1 MDCSICVN
9 KFNKSTLKRV
19 SCPQCE
25 RVACT
30 SCYTTFLC
38 ERPSEP
44 CCMFCNHPW
53 SDDVLFSRFTK
64 KFVKE
69 TLVKHIAENMFKTEV
84 ATQLGRPEVVQGA
97 ELCRATGVCP
107 TKLKTLV
114 VKSSGKKTVRM
125 YPCPS
130 CTGFVNSA
138 TMRCIK
144 CDGEMCSACHMAK
157 PDAHK
162 CKAEDVKTVEVLKRD
177 TKPCPKCHIPIHKI
191 DGCDQM
197 WCIEC
202 HTAFSWRTLA
212 IETARIHNP
221 HYNQFMRERGE
232 VPRDPQDILC
242 GGVPDY
248 FHYSVLPGHYMFFEN
263 MLRNIHEMRSTHNI
277 NGSIAYFQKR
287 IDDLGPKTTARQ
299 IKYVLGQISEDEY
312 KKELVG
318 RYNEQ
323 RKLRAFVEHVTA
335 HVTALEDLF
344 RNFDYIYNSNKSTV
358 VKNIDME
365 SLVFQCRSLDLLM
378 KQRMDVIRRTYNT
391 AMHPIRYIG
400 AHTIQQ

>member
-9 KFNKSTLKRV
+9 KFNKSTCKQV

-25 RVACT
+25 SVACA

-44 CCMFCNHPW
+44 CCMFCKHAW

-84 ATQLGRPEVVQGA
+84 ATELGRPDVVQGA

-107 TKLKTLV
+107 TKLKTLGL
-114 VKSSGKKTVRM
+114 KSSDQKKNVRM

-162 CKAEDVKTVEVLKRD
+162 CKAEDVETVEVLKRD

-212 IETARIHNP
+212 IETGRVHNP

-232 VPRDPQDILC
+232 APRNPQDIPC
-242 GGVPDY
+242 GGVPEY
-248 FHYSVLPGHYMFFEN
+248 FYYHGLSHMHYRFFDN
-263 MLRNIHEMRSTHNI
+263 MLRDIHEMRSTHAI

-287 IDDLGPKTTARQ
+287 MDDLDLKTTARQ

-312 KKELVG
+312 KKELIS
-318 RYNEQ
+318 RYNDQ
-323 RKLRAFVEHVTA
+323 RKLRAFVEHVAA

-344 RNFDYIYNSNKSTV
+344 RNFDYIYNLNTSEAE
-358 VKNIDME
+358 KNTKMDV
-365 SLVFQCRSLDLLM
+365 LVNECKSLDLLM
-378 KQRMDVIRRTYNT
+378 KQRIDVIRRTYNT
-391 AMHPIRYIG
+391 TMYPARYI
-400 AHTIQQ
+400 IRS